1 MFVRALQGRNKPPE
15 SPSPRP
21 SPPAPPARPPLAPP
35 KNTQTR
41 VFPFPGNNLLSSVSQ
56 FQTPLRHA
64 ARRHRPPPPHRPR
77 GDRLRHARQQRKVS
91 PPASVPPQTRAPR
104 TQRPAPL
111 LPERRFSAAVPS
123 RTPPSFCAPL
133 SRLPAGTPATPAR
146 PPLKRS
152 RGAPANESAPGSF
165 LIMLVTV
172 FYSDILPAGLRLSG
186 FLPPNHQRCGSAAT
200 LASPPPPRCSSPA

>member
-1 MFVRALQGRNKPPE
+1 MFVRALKGRKKPPE

-41 VFPFPGNNLLSSVSQ
+41 VFPFPGNNLLSSVSH

-91 PPASVPPQTRAPR
+91 PPPASRRKHELLAPSARLPSSRSGGFQPPSPRAPR
-104 TQRPAPL
+104 
-111 LPERRFSAAVPS
+111 
-123 RTPPSFCAPL
+123 
-133 SRLPAGTPATPAR
+133 RLPAHPFRPRHRRPPPSAR
-146 PPLKRS
+146 PPQKRS